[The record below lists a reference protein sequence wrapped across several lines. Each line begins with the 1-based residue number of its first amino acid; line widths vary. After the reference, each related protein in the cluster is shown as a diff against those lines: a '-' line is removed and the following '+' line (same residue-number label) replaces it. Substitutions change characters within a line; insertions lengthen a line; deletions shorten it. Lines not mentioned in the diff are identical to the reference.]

1 MLGTDVEARL
11 ATVTGLALIAGAAGL
26 AALRQGDR
34 LTVPPQTPAAFVI
47 VLREDPQADQR
58 TTDLS
63 ALQRVIYHLAVITV
77 VRVANDRQG
86 ERTNAIMDQVRQG
99 IRDALYGWVPPGFE
113 APLVRGPSALFD
125 FEGGAHWH
133 QDEFITERYEVP
145 ISG

>member
-1 MLGTDVEARL
+1 MLGTDVEIRL
-11 ATVTGLALIAGAAGL
+11 ATVPGLNLVAGAAGL

-34 LTVPPQTPAAFVI
+34 LTVPPQTPAAYVV

-58 TTDLS
+58 ITDLS
-63 ALQRVIYHLAVITV
+63 ALQRVVYHLAIITV

-86 ERTNAIMDQVRQG
+86 ERTNAVMDQVRQG

-113 APLVRGPSALFD
+113 APLVRGPSVLFD

-145 ISG
+145 SNG